1 MLNKKVGPIH
11 TNGLWILM
19 CFKPFRNHFFFYSR
33 NTPRYF
39 RKISPLIAISVSNT
53 RCRCYP
59 KSPILINCNFSI
71 LPHESRCILC
81 LFLSHRLF
89 RVEQIAIRTASGKNT
104 TLTIAK
110 IPKLNF
116 FFISFIVYS
125 FSNSWLRPIP
135 AHITTKN
142 AIMYNS

>member
-59 KSPILINCNFSI
+59 KSPILINCNFPYFRTKADAYCAS
-71 LPHESRCILC
+71 
-81 LFLSHRLF
+81 FL
-89 RVEQIAIRTASGKNT
+89 ATAFSGSNRSLSEPQAEKNT

>member
-89 RVEQIAIRTASGKNT
+89 RVEQIAIRTASGKKHYAHNSQNS
-104 TLTIAK
+104 K
-110 IPKLNF
+110 VKLF
-116 FFISFIVYS
+116 LHIIHCLFI
-125 FSNSWLRPIP
+125 
-135 AHITTKN
+135 
-142 AIMYNS
+142 